1 MVKKYLLLLFIGIA
15 AFCNISCKISTGN
28 EEPSPT
34 DNRQL
39 PDEEGFF
46 IDAPTCGLMYKAY
59 PSGLC
64 GSTGRN
70 GRFSY
75 RKGDEVTFYIG
86 SMQLGYSVP
95 CRRCISPLHIAKA
108 ASIYGNRESTILAQ
122 NIIRFLMA
130 LNTGKNPYG
139 LMIPHINEK
148 LYSYDLQKILC
159 SPDFERD
166 IIEIVAALRDML
178 PSQIVLPDVEE
189 AQKHFLISES
199 LINQLEEKTD
209 KNLYISIKVP
219 AAFKNR
225 YIDIAFNAD
234 SFESPYFSGKKILA
248 DDNGITKYSVKLHE
262 AAWQLTL
269 TALQNNNGLSK
280 NDLISFYTP
289 EGFSNALPEGYSLEA
304 GAEVNILHADLSED
318 AAVVEEVFIQEC
330 SLTVPKEFPDGT
342 DADISAG
349 APVYLYLDILD
360 EAAEKTAAGIE
371 LIIPVAK
378 EQITEEGTDCR
389 INFTTTLAKG
399 YSYRAQVYYRPD
411 TSKSYYVK
419 KALEVREE
427 TGAVNYT
434 FTGWDEEKGKE
445 I

>member
-46 IDAPTCGLMYKAY
+46 IDAPTCGLMYRAY

-64 GSTGRN
+64 GTTGRN

-75 RKGDEVTFYIG
+75 KKGDEVTFYIG
-86 SMQLGYSVP
+86 SMQLGYSIP

-108 ASIYGNRESTILAQ
+108 ASIYGNRENTILAQ

-199 LINQLEEKTD
+199 LINQLEEKAD
-209 KNLYISIKVP
+209 KNLYLSIKVP

-234 SFESPYFSGKKILA
+234 YFESPYFSGKKILA
-248 DDNGITKYSVKLHE
+248 DNNCITKYSTKLHE
-262 AAWQLTL
+262 ASWQLTI
-269 TALQNNNGLSK
+269 TALQKNNGISK
-280 NDLISFYTP
+280 NDLITFYTP

-304 GAEVNILHADLSED
+304 GAEVNILHADLSEE
-318 AAVVEEVFIQEC
+318 AAVVEEVFIQDC

-360 EAAEKTAAGIE
+360 EAAENTAAGIE
-371 LIIPVAK
+371 LIIPLSE
-378 EQITEEGTDCR
+378 EQWVETEGKYTVT
-389 INFTTTLAKG
+389 FTTTLAGG
-399 YSYRAQVYYRPD
+399 YAYRAQVYYRPD

-434 FTGWDEEKGKE
+434 FTGWDEEQGKE